1 MANNQHR
8 SIRKVSGSKYIAG
21 NKQKAHE
28 LGGLAAHTVVSDL
41 RVKAKRVMGGN
52 TKLSLLSANK
62 VIIANGKTTKTA
74 IIESVTENPANIHFT
89 RRNVMTKG
97 TIVKTDLGEV
107 IITSRPGQSAQLFGK
122 LK

>member
-1 MANNQHR
+1 M
-8 SIRKVSGSKYIAG
+8 VSGKKYIAG

-28 LGGLAAHTVVSDL
+28 LGGLAANTIVADV

>member
-8 SIRKVSGSKYIAG
+8 SIRKVSGSKYLSG

-28 LGGLAAHTVVSDL
+28 LGGLAAHTTIADS
-41 RVKAKRVMGGN
+41 RVKVKRIMGGSSKC
-52 TKLSLLSANK
+52 TLLSGNK
-62 VIIANGKTTKTA
+62 VIIADGKTTKTA
-74 IIESVTENPANIHFT
+74 TIDSVTVNPANINFT
-89 RRNVMTKG
+89 RRNVITKG
-97 TIVKTDLGEV
+97 AIVKTDLGEV

>member
-28 LGGLAAHTVVSDL
+28 LGGLAAHTTVADA
-41 RVKAKRVMGGN
+41 RVKTKRVMGGN
-52 TKLSLLSANK
+52 TKAQLLSANK
-62 VIIANGKTTKTA
+62 VIIADGKSVKTA
-74 IIESVTENPANIHFT
+74 TIESVTENPANINFT
-89 RRNVMTKG
+89 RRNVITKG
-97 TIVKTDLGEV
+97 AIVKTDLGEV
-107 IITSRPGQSAQLFGK
+107 VITSRPGQSAQLFGK

>member
-28 LGGLAAHTVVSDL
+28 LGGLAAHTTIADS
-41 RVKAKRVMGGN
+41 RVKVKRVMGGN
-52 TKLSLLSANK
+52 TKLSLLSGNK
-62 VIIANGKTTKTA
+62 VIVADGKTTKTA
-74 IIESVTENPANIHFT
+74 TIESVTENPANINFT
-89 RRNVMTKG
+89 RRNVITKG
-97 TIVKTDLGEV
+97 AIVKTDLGEV
-107 IITSRPGQSAQLFGK
+107 VITSRPGQSAQLFGK

>member
-28 LGGLAAHTVVSDL
+28 LGGLAAHTTVADS
-41 RVKAKRVMGGN
+41 RVKVKRVMGGN
-52 TKLSLLSANK
+52 TKTQLLSANK
-62 VIIANGKTTKTA
+62 VIIADGKTSKTA
-74 IIESVTENPANIHFT
+74 IIEAVVTNPANIHFT

-107 IITSRPGQSAQLFGK
+107 VITSRPGQSAQLFGK